1 MRICVVRLGGMGDI
15 LLATPTLRALAAHYQ
30 TDQVDFVVG
39 PGMEAAVTGL
49 PYAARILAF
58 DRKKHWGAG
67 LPGFVKTLKSEGRYE
82 LFLNF
87 QPSVKTLTLSA
98 LAQPNQTIV
107 FKKDRRKQPDTGR
120 VRHAIDDFAKELVP
134 LGITVTDRQLD
145 FFVPESARLSLAA
158 KLDISTRRPMASRR
172 SISSAK
178 RLGGQRLI
186 SRVPAGL
193 IAIKGVPMSSLAASE
208 SRADSGTKKSS

>member
-67 LPGFVKTLKSEGRYE
+67 LPGFGGTGTRD
-82 LFLNF
+82 
-87 QPSVKTLTLSA
+87 SA
-98 LAQPNQTIV
+98 PPA
-107 FKKDRRKQPDTGR
+107 
-120 VRHAIDDFAKELVP
+120 
-134 LGITVTDRQLD
+134 
-145 FFVPESARLSLAA
+145 
-158 KLDISTRRPMASRR
+158 RRPRASFAGRGR
-172 SISSAK
+172 GGCQAFHVHWFHTSHQQPGLLH
-178 RLGGQRLI
+178 RLQWWQA
-186 SRVPAGL
+186 RV
-193 IAIKGVPMSSLAASE
+193 SLPH
-208 SRADSGTKKSS
+208 